1 MARPPRAAS
10 PPPDA
15 RMSERPLP
23 ISALTLR
30 QVQYFVQVA
39 KLGSFTQAALALSVT
54 QPALTA
60 AIRQIERLLGGP
72 LFVRLPHRIEL
83 TEAGARVLPLAE
95 RLVNSARHTFD
106 DMASTIAQHVATV
119 HIGLIPSAADWLLP
133 LLQQLRAREPGLR
146 FALSDLPNDALVR
159 RLQRGELDIG
169 VGLQPPG
176 PVPAGLRLHPLFDD
190 ELVAVVRRDDP
201 LGGRIPVAWEALATR
216 DLATFTRGQ
225 VGPSL
230 QANAEQ
236 RGLMLQ
242 PLYRLEYVESLY
254 ALVRQ
259 SMAVAIMPGLY
270 TRRLED
276 AELVALPLQPPQIK
290 RKLVMITL
298 AGSERSPQAACCREF
313 IAAAATATPAQQPA

>member
-1 MARPPRAAS
+1 
-10 PPPDA
+10 
-15 RMSERPLP
+15 MSERPLP

-39 KLGSFTQAALALSVT
+39 KWGSFTQAALALSVT

-60 AIRQIERLLGGP
+60 AIRQIEHLLGGP

-95 RLVNSARHTFD
+95 RLVNNARHTFM
-106 DMASTIAQHVATV
+106 DMASTIAQHASTV
-119 HIGLIPSAADWLLP
+119 HIGLIPSLADWLLP
-133 LLQQLRAREPGLR
+133 LLRQLRAQEPGLN
-146 FALSDLPNDALVR
+146 FTLSDLPNDALIE

-176 PVPAGLRLHPLFDD
+176 EPEGLRLHPLFDD
-190 ELVAVVRRDDP
+190 ELVAVVRHDDP
-201 LGGRIPVAWEALATR
+201 LAATTPLPWEALTQR
-216 DLATFTRGQ
+216 DLATFARGQ
-225 VGPSL
+225 VTQSL
-230 QANAEQ
+230 QANAER
-236 RGLMLQ
+236 RGLVLE
-242 PLYRLEYVESLY
+242 PRYRLEYVEPLY

-270 TRRLED
+270 TRRLSD
-276 AELVALPLQPPQIK
+276 AELLALPLQPPQLM

-298 AGSERSPQAACCREF
+298 AGTGRSVQTARCRDF
-313 IAAAATATPAQQPA
+313 IAAAAATPH